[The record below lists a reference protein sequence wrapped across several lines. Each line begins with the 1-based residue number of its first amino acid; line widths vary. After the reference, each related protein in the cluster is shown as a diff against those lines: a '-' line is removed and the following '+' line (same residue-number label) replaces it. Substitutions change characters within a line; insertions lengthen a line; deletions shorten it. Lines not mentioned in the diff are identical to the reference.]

1 MNDEIGPAEAKRLA
15 PKAALRNTEKA
26 LGLEV
31 ARLFGL
37 NPRLLMPPSGV
48 ASASPEEK
56 GENDDLSGDRP
67 RGGDRQRPEP

>member
-1 MNDEIGPAEAKRLA
+1 MSDEIEPAEAKRLA
-15 PKAALRNTEKA
+15 PKTALRNTEKA

-37 NPRLLMPPSGV
+37 DPRLLVAPPGL

-56 GENDDLSGDRP
+56 GEKDDLSGDRP